1 MIMSVLQGSQNRRQR
16 AWAWAE
22 PPQLIIGTPTELT
35 NMIKLGGIKRYNT
48 VKYLVVDEVDAC
60 LLNNDDNIFASSSP
74 LHELL
79 SKYLSPTY
87 GDKNEDDDFEEK
99 NRPVS
104 QQRTTIFCSATIPQH
119 RHFLKQCVSNQWMLN
134 LPKFISISSFL
145 PERLSHAYMVCHH
158 KPAAL
163 RRLLKKI
170 KASDSNA
177 KVLIFCDSQRDLLDF
192 RSAGDF
198 VLRLQDNLDERA
210 HNLDEFRQAN
220 DFAVLWTT
228 DLAARGLDI
237 TDLTHVIHWDLPK
250 TSDTYVHRSGR
261 TGRMGNA
268 GRVISLISAEQ
279 EFVIER
285 WGNELQ
291 ITIACIG
298 RQK

>member
-1 MIMSVLQGSQNRRQR
+1 MSVLQGSQNRRQR

-22 PPQLIIGTPTELT
+22 PPQLIIGTPVELT
-35 NMIKLGGIKRYNT
+35 NMIKLGGIKRYNAI
-48 VKYLVVDEVDAC
+48 KYLVVDEVDAC

-79 SKYLSPTY
+79 SKFLSPTY
-87 GDKNEDDDFEEK
+87 DDKKEDVDFEETK
-99 NRPVS
+99 RPMT

-119 RHFLKQCVSNQWMLN
+119 RHFLKQCVSNQWMLH

-145 PERLSHAYMVCHH
+145 PQQLSHAYLVCQS

-163 RRLLKKI
+163 KRLIKKI
-170 KASDSNA
+170 KASDSAA
-177 KVLIFCDSQRDLLDF
+177 KVLIFCDSQRDLFDV
-192 RSAGDF
+192 RSKDDY

-210 HNLDEFRQAN
+210 NNLDEFRQTN
-220 DFAVLWTT
+220 EFAMLWTT

-237 TDLTHVIHWDLPK
+237 TNLTHVIHWDLPK

-268 GRVISLISAEQ
+268 GRVVSLINTEQ
-279 EFVIER
+279 EFVIQR
-285 WGNELQ
+285 WSNELQ
-291 ITIACIG
+291 ISIPCIG